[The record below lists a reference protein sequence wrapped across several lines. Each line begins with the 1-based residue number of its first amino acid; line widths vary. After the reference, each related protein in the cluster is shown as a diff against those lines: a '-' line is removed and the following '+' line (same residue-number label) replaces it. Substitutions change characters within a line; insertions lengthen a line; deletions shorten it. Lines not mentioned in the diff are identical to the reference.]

1 MAGFLPSLATLVP
14 FLAAGVILLL
24 TWLTAYLVGRIVASL
39 THRSAPVVALA
50 ARRGASGL
58 VWIIGATLALQEVGI
73 SPEVLFL
80 ILALVGVGVLI
91 ALRVPLESAGAKYF
105 SDSYLP
111 FKIGDSI
118 RVAGVS
124 GKVIELNAITTVLL
138 AENRQLVSVPN
149 SVFIREVVVNTTPD
163 AWKELT
169 VPVTVRAEVDLPSF
183 ESELIKSLSKL
194 KLRLDPRFP
203 PVLTTRT
210 MTPQST
216 DLLLTLMVRRPEERE
231 ALMVEVN
238 QRVAETLKRART
250 RRA

>member
-1 MAGFLPSLATLVP
+1 MFLPTYGEIEP
-14 FLAAGVILLL
+14 YLAAGVVLLL
-24 TWLTAYLVGRIVASL
+24 TWLAAYLVGRLVASL
-39 THRSAPVVALA
+39 TRRSAPVVALA
-50 ARRGASGL
+50 SRRAASGV
-58 VWIIGATLALQEVGI
+58 VWIIGVTVALQEVGI
-73 SPEVLFL
+73 SPDVL
-80 ILALVGVGVLI
+80 ILVIAVVALGLVL
-91 ALRVPLESAGAKYF
+91 ALRVPLENAAAKYF

-118 RVAGVS
+118 KVAGVS
-124 GKVIELNAITTVLL
+124 GKVIEMNAVTTVLL
-138 AENRQLVSVPN
+138 ADNRQLVSVPN
-149 SVFIREVVVNTTPD
+149 AVFLREVVVNTTPD

-169 VPVTVRAEVDLPSF
+169 VPVTIGAEVDLPAF
-183 ESELIKSLSKL
+183 ESELIRSLSKL

-210 MTPQST
+210 QSPQST